1 MFMRVCACF
10 CVSLNSCLHWSSTA
24 YLYLCLYLDFYA
36 QHAIEDFIQ
45 MRSMQDFLEDESLR
59 VRIGLM
65 GKQWSNWAS
74 LFFSR
79 EMVLVRMQRSPLVT
93 LIKALAD
100 KHLFFGQ
107 ICHID
112 GVDVD
117 GHEQHKVIL
126 ISLPH

>member
-1 MFMRVCACF
+1 MARPGKLAQYSCLHVYARFCMLFCF
-10 CVSLNSCLHWSSTA
+10 SLKLCLHWSSTA
-24 YLYLCLYLDFYA
+24 YLYLCLNLDFYA

-45 MRSMQDFLEDESLR
+45 MRSMQDFLEDENLR

-100 KHLFFGQ
+100 KHWFF
-107 ICHID
+107 CSDFSH
-112 GVDVD
+112 
-117 GHEQHKVIL
+117 
-126 ISLPH
+126 